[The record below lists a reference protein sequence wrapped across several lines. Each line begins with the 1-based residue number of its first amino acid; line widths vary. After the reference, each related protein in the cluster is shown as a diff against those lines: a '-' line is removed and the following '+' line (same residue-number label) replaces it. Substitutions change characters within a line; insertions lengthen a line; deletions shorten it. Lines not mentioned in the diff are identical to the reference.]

1 MAKPLS
7 PPSPNINLSTGTGF
21 NWLVNLYQTVISQ
34 SSGSAYTLPPA
45 TNSTLG
51 GVIPDGTT
59 ITVNGTGV
67 ISSTGGSTG
76 VSSFNGR
83 TGSVTLT
90 SNDVTTALT
99 FTPYSTANPVGYQT
113 AAQVTTA
120 ITSYGYITSSGTA
133 ANVSGIVA
141 IANGGTG
148 ASTAATA
155 LTNLGAYPATNPNGY
170 ISSYSLPTA
179 STTVL
184 GGVKVD
190 GTTITISGGVI
201 SSTGGGSSGVSSFNT
216 RTGAVSLTS
225 SDVTTALTYTPY
237 NSTNPN
243 GYINSSGSITGNA
256 ATATNAGSATTA
268 SYATNAGN
276 SSTVTNGVYTTG
288 SYANPSWITAI
299 PYSILSG
306 TVPTWNQ
313 NTTGNAATATNAS
326 SATTAAFATNAY
338 NVTGIVSVAN
348 GGTGTAT
355 PSLVAGTNV
364 TITGSFPNQTI
375 NASGGT
381 GTIPSDVYAFA
392 AAH

>member
-1 MAKPLS
+1 M
-7 PPSPNINLSTGTGF
+7 
-21 NWLVNLYQTVISQ
+21 
-34 SSGSAYTLPPA
+34 
-45 TNSTLG
+45 
-51 GVIPDGTT
+51 
-59 ITVNGTGV
+59 
-67 ISSTGGSTG
+67 
-76 VSSFNGR
+76 
-83 TGSVTLT
+83 
-90 SNDVTTALT
+90 
-99 FTPYSTANPVGYQT
+99 
-113 AAQVTTA
+113 
-120 ITSYGYITSSGTA
+120 
-133 ANVSGIVA
+133 
-141 IANGGTG
+141 
-148 ASTAATA
+148 
-155 LTNLGAYPATNPNGY
+155 
-170 ISSYSLPTA
+170 PTA

-256 ATATNAGSATTA
+256 ATATNA
-268 SYATNAGN
+268 
-276 SSTVTNGVYTTG
+276 
-288 SYANPSWITAI
+288 
-299 PYSILSG
+299 
-306 TVPTWNQ
+306 
-313 NTTGNAATATNAS
+313 S